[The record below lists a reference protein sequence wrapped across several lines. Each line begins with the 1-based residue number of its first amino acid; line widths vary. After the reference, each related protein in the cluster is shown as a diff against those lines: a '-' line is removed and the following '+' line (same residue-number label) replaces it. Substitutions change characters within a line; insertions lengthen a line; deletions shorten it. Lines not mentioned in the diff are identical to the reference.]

1 MLRIVGSKIN
11 YGGDGV
17 AMTCREFEH
26 AWNELLDAEAG
37 GGVGRPAPRAGRA
50 MASDTRPVA
59 SMAEHERALL
69 EHAARCSSCSQVSAR
84 YLALRRAIR
93 AWGPPPAPSAGLT
106 DRILAE
112 VHTPTSAAWP
122 IYGEARRK
130 PLGRL
135 SRATLAA
142 LCATA
147 AAIAIALPLMNRS
160 RDRMPR
166 NAPQTVLHPTR
177 VDPGHESE
185 TVADAR
191 ALNTALSEATAAT
204 WDLAWSASEPAARI
218 SRQVLDAA
226 TGPDRSAAQPASIT
240 GSASVVVA
248 VSVPSLDS
256 LAPDTA
262 AAGAMLQ
269 QVGDRLTSGVRPLSD
284 TARHAFGFLLGTAL
298 AKPEVPVNP
307 PAQKGA

>member
-1 MLRIVGSKIN
+1 MGSGQWVVGSKIN
-11 YGGDGV
+11 YGGEQVD
-17 AMTCREFEH
+17 MTCREFER
-26 AWNELLDAEAG
+26 AWNELLDAEAS
-37 GGVGRPAPRAGRA
+37 VDRATNSAGQPN
-50 MASDTRPVA
+50 PVV
-59 SMAEHERALL
+59 AEREHALL
-69 EHAARCSSCSQVSAR
+69 EHAAGCPACGEVSAR

-112 VHTPTSAAWP
+112 TQRPTPSAWP
-122 IYGEARRK
+122 IYETVRRK

-135 SRATLAA
+135 ARTTLAA
-142 LCATA
+142 LAATA
-147 AAIAIALPLMNRS
+147 AALAIALPLLNRTMNRA
-160 RDRMPR
+160 PR
-166 NAPQTVLHPTR
+166 NGPPDVLHITH
-177 VDPGHESE
+177 VDPGHDSE
-185 TVADAR
+185 TIGDAR

-204 WDLAWSASEPAARI
+204 WDLARSASEPAARI

-226 TGPDRSAAQPASIT
+226 TGPERSPAQPALVA
-240 GSASVVVA
+240 GAGSVVAA

-269 QVGDRLTSGVRPLSD
+269 QVGDRLTNGVRPLSD